1 MPRSAQPAEL
11 LRKTILLFERC
22 SRQQERIQLS
32 RQRNCSTALCVFC
45 RDGRKDALF
54 PDLTLQIGDLTCGLL
69 LPMAAKRIQDRL
81 SVVLAGADDRTGV
94 AIHRSAQRGNALLR
108 ITATTVDRL
117 CKFELAVQ
125 DRSVQT
131 VEAVLQIGV
140 DPGEALAQRLLDTG
154 KSCGH
159 VVLDLTER
167 IVLSRLRLSDII
179 QTCASF
185 RRIFCSGNAQI
196 GCNRADTVAIAESVT
211 APEEQHQN
219 RKDSPCA
226 ATKAITIPAVWHTI
240 CKVEILLGYR
250 MIAHFHHE
258 FPHCLIWLIAM
269 QDSQHNVLPS
279 IHYHR
284 QLPAINLKS
293 QK

>member
-22 SRQQERIQLS
+22 SRQQERVQLS

-45 RDGRKDALF
+45 RDGGKNALF
-54 PDLTLQIGDLTCGLL
+54 PDLTLQIGDLACGLL

-108 ITATTVDRL
+108 IAATTVDRL

-196 GCNRADTVAIAESVT
+196 GCNRADTVAIAESVAPPATTTEPAPT
-211 APEEQHQN
+211 A
-219 RKDSPCA
+219 
-226 ATKAITIPAVWHTI
+226 T
-240 CKVEILLGYR
+240 
-250 MIAHFHHE
+250 
-258 FPHCLIWLIAM
+258 
-269 QDSQHNVLPS
+269 PS
-279 IHYHR
+279 I
-284 QLPAINLKS
+284 PPVSSGSAIPSVTQDTQNAEQRI
-293 QK
+293 QKLQEELRAARLEAANQGTFNFQPLHL